1 MGLPPELVGRVF
13 NKYQSKLDRHL
24 AEQYRVRKETRAA
37 ARAAMMAQAPG
48 GQLLQ
53 PAAVLAPGPGA
64 SAEPGAPAGY
74 VGAAPLPPGAPSG
87 LSREVSAV
95 DAGRPS
101 LSTED
106 ETSLGGG
113 GPDGVALRVGRYL
126 SHASVASLT
135 ATGASMPPS
144 PVTPAFDIAA
154 GRVAAQTAAPGV
166 RGS

>member
-48 GQLLQ
+48 GQLLP
-53 PAAVLAPGPGA
+53 PAAALAPGAGA
-64 SAEPGAPAGY
+64 SALPGAPRGY
-74 VGAAPLPPGAPSG
+74 VGAALVPSGAPSG
-87 LSREVSAV
+87 LSRAVSAV

-101 LSTED
+101 LSTGD
-106 ETSLGGG
+106 ETPLGDG
-113 GPDGVALRVGRYL
+113 GPDGVALRAGRYH

-154 GRVAAQTAAPGV
+154 GRSARQTATPGV

>member
-24 AEQYRVRKETRAA
+24 AEQYRARKEARAA

-48 GQLLQ
+48 GQLLP
-53 PAAVLAPGPGA
+53 PAAVPAPGAGA
-64 SAEPGAPAGY
+64 SSRPGAPPGY
-74 VGAAPLPPGAPSG
+74 VGAPPLLPGAPIG
-87 LSREVSAV
+87 LSRAASAV

-101 LSTED
+101 LSTGD
-106 ETSLGGG
+106 ETPLGDG
-113 GPDGVALRVGRYL
+113 GPDGMALRAGRYH

-154 GRVAAQTAAPGV
+154 GRVAQQAAAPGV